1 MKHIGWLVNGTFYS
15 LIDAVRVEKIRVNC
29 GRNVQILEIYAEGE
43 VCVRY

>member
-15 LIDAVRVEKIRVNC
+15 LTDEARVERIRVNC